1 MTTKARLSNVSIR
14 TRNGVLTC
22 CQAYYVLSIRRS
34 RLPDIDCSDAGGVL
48 RRGLLRAAF
57 SWVVIVSGIAPS
69 QAQQKMSQSDAEYQ
83 ETPKSGLTCA
93 ACSLFR
99 PPRSCEIVQ
108 GDISPNGWCRF
119 FDLPD

>member
-1 MTTKARLSNVSIR
+1 
-14 TRNGVLTC
+14 
-22 CQAYYVLSIRRS
+22 
-34 RLPDIDCSDAGGVL
+34 VL
-48 RRGLLRAAF
+48 RRSLLRAAL
-57 SWVVIVSGIAPS
+57 SWTGIVSAIATS
-69 QAQQKMSQSDAEYQ
+69 QAHQKMSQSDAEYQ
-83 ETPKSGLTCA
+83 DAPKSGLTCA